1 MVDHH
6 AIEASRPGDH
16 DIAALVREIERLR
29 SVTDPMPQT
38 AAGIGSVT
46 LTDAEREAIEY
57 AASSILGRD
66 KPFGWPVPLEIQQRA
81 RLLRGLVAR
90 LSPPAT

>member
-1 MVDHH
+1 MDHD
-6 AIEASRPGDH
+6 AIKASLPGDY
-16 DIAALVREIERLR
+16 
-29 SVTDPMPQT
+29 
-38 AAGIGSVT
+38 GISAT

-57 AASSILGRD
+57 AASSLLGRD

-90 LSPPAT
+90 LSRPAT